1 MMRHDVLSVCSPLK
15 QECEDAFIVNEQ
27 AGVFGVLDG
36 VTPLCD
42 FRDVDGHNGAV
53 IASRHVKAHFEGL
66 KRVGSLTEEIGATNA
81 LLKRRM
87 LESGLDLAIKHEYWA
102 TCIAA
107 VHIQDEWLTYGQLGD
122 SIVIAEHR
130 DGQVEVLTPN
140 TLVRLNERARAVR
153 ERDRLLGVKLP
164 DESYY
169 AVPVHTY
176 TYNRYLANTPEGYSV
191 LNGMDE
197 VPEYIRTGRVRIDRL
212 KQVLMI
218 SDGLFFPG
226 KSLEDTYRM
235 IAGLGL
241 REYVDKL
248 TLHEQEH
255 ALTPDDKTGLFVY
268 F

>member
-1 MMRHDVLSVCSPLK
+1 MMRQDVLSVCSPLK
-15 QECEDAFIVNEQ
+15 QECEDAFIVNEK

-42 FRDVDGHNGAV
+42 FRDADGHNGAY
-53 IASRHVKAHFEGL
+53 IASRHVKAHFEEL
-66 KRVGSLTEEIGATNA
+66 ELAGSLAEEIGRTNA
-81 LLKRRM
+81 RLKHRM
-87 LESGLDLAIKHEYWA
+87 VESGLDLAVKHEYWA

-107 VHIQDEWLTYGQLGD
+107 VRIQGEMLTYGQLGD
-122 SIVIAEHR
+122 SIVIAEYR
-130 DGQVEVLTPN
+130 DGHVEVLTPN
-140 TLVRLNERARAVR
+140 TLVQLNDRARAVR
-153 ERDRLLGVKLP
+153 ERDRRRGAELP

-169 AVPVHTY
+169 DVPVHKY

-197 VPEYIRTGRVRIDRL
+197 VPDYIRTGQIRIDRL

-226 KSLEDTYRM
+226 KSLEETYRM

-248 TLHEQEH
+248 TRYEQEH
-255 ALTPDDKTGLFVY
+255 VLTPDDKTGLFIY